1 MFALS
6 IRTKIF
12 VIAFASCL
20 CAISIAALSV
30 IGLQHSSA
38 AIHFLNDEAAPEV
51 AERHR
56 ALLLLEELN
65 GAIYQY
71 SVWKLLNGPVND
83 LQEFGRF
90 IETRLGQLKSFSEN
104 GVLTGKSLDEYK
116 SRIDAAYYMV
126 QQDPRLGFMY
136 VRGALA
142 AYSDIKVTLET
153 DLAVRQVRADEA
165 AAFAN
170 RSSDLALAGL
180 WIIGGSI
187 ILAVIAI
194 STLLAKSLVNT
205 LGQMTNAMSELS
217 RDNLT
222 VAIPHADRL
231 DELGKMAQAV
241 EVFKAGAIERHRI
254 QKDLQE
260 HQEHL
265 EELVESRTQQIEQ
278 QRLQIEDA
286 LNKEREL
293 SGLQRQFV
301 AMVSHE
307 FRTPL
312 AIIDGNAQ
320 RLLRRLSSMKPER
333 LEKSL
338 GTIRVSVS
346 RLLELMES
354 VLAAARLEDGRIE
367 LTLGACSLA
376 DLVNDISTGYSELYP
391 DRQILVEIDELPE
404 QITADAKLIR
414 QVVSNLISN
423 AIKYSPGTTRIW
435 INGSIDGR
443 GHAIITVRDEGV
455 GIPLEEQEKLFE
467 RFFRASTST
476 GIAGSGIGL
485 HLASHLAQMHRGK
498 IDFES
503 VEGEG
508 TTFRICLPIA
518 GPESD
523 DVPDTLSVMAE
534 AVA

>member
-1 MFALS
+1 MLTLS
-6 IRTKIF
+6 IRTKLV

-20 CAISIAALSV
+20 SVISITALSG
-30 IGLQHSSA
+30 IGLQHSSD

-83 LQEFGRF
+83 LEEFGRF
-90 IETRLGQLKSFSEN
+90 IETRLAQLDSFSKS

-126 QQDPRLGFMY
+126 QRDPRLGFMY

-142 AYSDIKVTLET
+142 AYSDIKGTLET
-153 DLAVRQVRADEA
+153 DLVARQVRAGKA
-165 AAFAN
+165 AASAN
-170 RSSDLALAGL
+170 RSGELALAGL

-187 ILAVIAI
+187 VLAAIAI
-194 STLLAKSLVNT
+194 CTILTRSLVNT

-217 RDNLT
+217 RDNLS
-222 VAIPHADRL
+222 VAIPHADRN

-265 EELVESRTQQIEQ
+265 EELVETRTQQIEQ
-278 QRLQIEDA
+278 QKLQIEDA

-320 RLLRRLSSMKPER
+320 RLLRRLSALKPER
-333 LEKSL
+333 LEKAL
-338 GTIRVSVS
+338 GTIRISVT

-354 VLAAARLEDGRIE
+354 VLAAARLEDGQIK
-367 LTLGACSLA
+367 LDLGACSLA
-376 DLVNDISTGYSELYP
+376 GMINEICTGYGEVHP
-391 DRQILVEIDELPE
+391 DRQIFVEVDELPE
-404 QITADAKLIR
+404 QITADSKLIR

-423 AIKYSPGTTRIW
+423 AIKYSPGTVRIW
-435 INGSIDGR
+435 IGGSVDDA
-443 GHAIITVRDEGV
+443 GHAVVTVRDEGV

-485 HLASHLAQMHRGK
+485 HLASHLVQMHKGK

-503 VEGEG
+503 IEGEG
-508 TTFRICLPIA
+508 TTFRICLPIV
-518 GPESD
+518 GLED
-523 DVPDTLSVMAE
+523 ELPDTPSATNK
-534 AVA
+534 AAA